1 MVTIFYDF
9 FNIYYRHLFLKI
21 IPVILDEFPEW
32 LQRSSIDRRIKD
44 TSTKLGSPTRKKRIA
59 RIACQCQ
66 GNQKEKKKNNSG
78 E

>member
-1 MVTIFYDF
+1 V
-9 FNIYYRHLFLKI
+9 
-21 IPVILDEFPEW
+21 VLDEFPEW